1 MLPRKAKTFDFG
13 ICTSYDVSGCSLKE
27 YPKNFN
33 KGMQNLRKS
42 KFNNNAASRSKNVDE
57 TTVDETG
64 VVEMVVDKTGVD
76 ELGC

>member
-1 MLPRKAKTFDFG
+1 
-13 ICTSYDVSGCSLKE
+13 
-27 YPKNFN
+27 
-33 KGMQNLRKS
+33 MQNVRKS